1 MRLIVRHE
9 IAWTW
14 EAPPRS
20 LVEHLRIEPRN
31 HEGQHVINWRTDVE
45 PGGRTRTAEDA
56 FGNAFDCLSVDGPL
70 SALSVRAEGEVETF
84 DTAGIVRHAVE
95 RFPPDLYLR
104 ESALTAA
111 DPALREFADHAVAGE
126 STALARAHALMDA
139 IHERLDESACHDDR
153 FAGAAKTLAAGHGP
167 ARDIAHVYAAC
178 ARHVGLPARVAVGH
192 LYTENACARAY
203 VRACVHGWAEA
214 YVVDFGWIGFDPVIG
229 RCPEGAHVRAA
240 IGIDAI
246 DALPVRGAH
255 HGGSGEKITHRISV
269 QTAGGRGGG

>member
-20 LVEHLRIEPRN
+20 VVEHLRIEPRN

-45 PGGRTRTAEDA
+45 PGGRTRMGEDA

-70 SALSVRAEGEVETF
+70 SRLTVRAEGEIETF
-84 DTAGIVRHAVE
+84 ETAGIVRHGVE
-95 RFPPDLYLR
+95 RFPPELYLR
-104 ESALTAA
+104 ESALTAP
-111 DPALREFADHAVAGE
+111 DPTLRTFAENAVAGE
-126 STALARAHALMDA
+126 QTALARAHALMDA
-139 IHERLDESACHDDR
+139 LHERLDVSACHEDR
-153 FAGAAKTLAAGHGP
+153 FAGAAKTLAAGRGP

-178 ARHVGLPARVAVGH
+178 ARHVGIPARIAVGH
-192 LYTENACARAY
+192 LCADTPPA
-203 VRACVHGWAEA
+203 RACVHGWAEA
-214 YVVDFGWIGFDPVIG
+214 YVADFGWIGFDPVIG

-255 HGGSGEKITHRISV
+255 HGGSGETITHRISV
-269 QTAGGRGGG
+269 QTAGSRSGG